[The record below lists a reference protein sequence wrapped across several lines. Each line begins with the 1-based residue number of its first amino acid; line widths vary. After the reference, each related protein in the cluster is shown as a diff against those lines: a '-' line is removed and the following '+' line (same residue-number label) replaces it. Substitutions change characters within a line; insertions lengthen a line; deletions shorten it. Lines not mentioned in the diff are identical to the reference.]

1 MFENLG
7 FTEIL
12 IIALILLLLFGGK
25 KIPDLARGIGK
36 GIKLFKKSIKD
47 EDNSEGKDG

>member
-12 IIALILLLLFGGK
+12 IIAFILLLLFGGK
-25 KIPDLARGIGK
+25 KIPDLARGLGK
-36 GIKLFKKSIKD
+36 GIKLFKKSLKDD
-47 EDNSEGKDG
+47 EDNQNKDG

>member
-25 KIPDLARGIGK
+25 KIPDLARGLGK
-36 GIKLFKKSIKD
+36 GIKLFKKSLKD
-47 EDNSEGKDG
+47 EDDDHKKTE